1 MHSNWDTVIGQ
12 ARVKRIV
19 QAALRQRRIAH
30 AYLFWGS
37 EGVGADAIAIEFAR
51 ALLCE
56 TGTDSACGTCASCKK
71 IVTLQ
76 HPDLKLIFPLPGGD
90 GEKNEDG
97 ESVDADVMEEI
108 RRQTAEKAKN
118 PYFRIEIPKAKV
130 IRIKSIREIKRES
143 SMSSTEMGK
152 KVFLIFDADAM
163 NDAAANS
170 LLKILEEPL
179 EHVHFILATSRK
191 DQLKPTIISR
201 SQLIHCGRL
210 TDGEIA
216 DALTQRE
223 NVEKQQAH
231 FVSRLSGGSY
241 LRALQLLNEDLSR
254 YRTDAVSFLRSVLGP
269 SPLRF
274 FDEQEE
280 YMTGNKRNEAENLLM
295 MLLVFFRDALM
306 VREQSTTVFNI
317 DQTADLDRFVG
328 KFGHRQLEQCLT
340 AVERSLELLRRNV
353 YLPLIMLSVLVHI
366 RTILDAK

>member
-12 ARVKRIV
+12 SRVKRIV
-19 QAALRQRRIAH
+19 QTALRQRRVAH
-30 AYLFWGS
+30 AYLFWGN
-37 EGVGADAIAIEFAR
+37 EGVGADAVAIELAR
-51 ALLCE
+51 TLLCD
-56 TGTDSACGTCASCKK
+56 TGMESACGTCPSCKK
-71 IVTLQ
+71 IDTLQ

-97 ESVDADVMEEI
+97 ESVDTEVMEEI
-108 RRQTAEKAKN
+108 RRQTAEKAQN
-118 PYFRIEIPKAKV
+118 PYIRIEIPKAKF

-179 EHVHFILATSRK
+179 EHVHFILTTSRK
-191 DQLKPTIISR
+191 DQLQQTIISR
-201 SQLIHCGRL
+201 CQLIHCGRL
-210 TDGEIA
+210 TDDDIA
-216 DALTQRE
+216 GALQQRE
-223 NVEKQQAH
+223 KAEKQHALL
-231 FVSRLSGGSY
+231 VSRLAGGSY
-241 LRALQLLNEDLSR
+241 HRALQLLNEDLNR
-254 YRTDAVSFLRSVLGP
+254 YRTDAVGFLRSVLGP

-280 YMTGNKRNEAENLLM
+280 YMTGNKRTEAENLLM
-295 MLLVFFRDALM
+295 MLLVFFRDALI
-306 VREQSTTVFNI
+306 VRERTSTVFNV
-317 DQTADLDRFVG
+317 DQSADLDSFVG
-328 KFGHRQLEQCLT
+328 KFGHRQLEQCLV

-366 RTILDAK
+366 RSILDAK